1 MVHNE
6 VFEWYAMKKNGELF
20 WVEVALKKTSLG
32 GQDRVLA
39 LIRDINEKKQTALQ
53 LENYKNRLE
62 MLVKERTAELE
73 TANKE
78 LTNANTEL
86 FGQRAE
92 IETALNSLQDAQR
105 QLVQAEKMASLGVLA
120 SGIAHE
126 INNPL
131 NFIYGGV
138 LGIENYI
145 HDHLKEHA
153 EALRPLLEGIQVGA
167 KRAADIVA
175 SLDHYTRLDNLP
187 RIQCDVHSVIDN
199 CLVILKNQLKN
210 RIEINKEYTD
220 KPCTIICNE
229 GKLHQAILNILLNAS
244 QAIADKGT
252 ISITTLIENQQ
263 LIISI
268 TDTGCGIRPEDI
280 PKITDPFFTT
290 KDPGKG
296 TGLGLSIAYNI
307 VQEHRGTLEFES
319 ELREG
324 TRVTIT
330 LPLS

>member
-1 MVHNE
+1 
-6 VFEWYAMKKNGELF
+6 
-20 WVEVALKKTSLG
+20 
-32 GQDRVLA
+32 
-39 LIRDINEKKQTALQ
+39 
-53 LENYKNRLE
+53 

-78 LTNANTEL
+78 LTAANKEL

-92 IETALNSLQDAQR
+92 IETALDSLQDAQR

-131 NFIYGGV
+131 NFIYGGI

-145 HDHLKEHA
+145 NDHLKEHS
-153 EALRPLLEGIQVGA
+153 ETLKPLLDGIQVGA

-187 RIQCDVHSVIDN
+187 RVECDVHSVIDN

-210 RIEINKEYTD
+210 RIVINKKYTD
-220 KPCTIICNE
+220 QPCTMICNE

-244 QAIADKGT
+244 QAIEEKGT
-252 ISITTLIENQQ
+252 ISISTLLENQQ
-263 LIISI
+263 LVIAIA
-268 TDTGCGIRPEDI
+268 DTGYGISEENLPR
-280 PKITDPFFTT
+280 ITDPFFTT

-296 TGLGLSIAYNI
+296 TGLGLSIAYNV
-307 VQEHRGTLEFES
+307 VQEHGGTLEFES
-319 ELREG
+319 KMGKG
-324 TRVTIT
+324 TKVIIT
-330 LPLS
+330 LPVSRMDDTEGA